1 MGKENETKKE
11 GKKATHARIF
21 VYTQKGRSKNQ
32 QRNEFQA
39 KDYELDFK
47 KRFLCVRAREFPFF
61 LLSTPPST

>member
-1 MGKENETKKE
+1 MGKENEAKKE

-39 KDYELDFK
+39 KDYELDSK
-47 KRFLCVRAREFPFF
+47 
-61 LLSTPPST
+61 